1 MIMKSLCRQIQGES
15 GTALLASV
23 LLISLITGAGLTAL
37 TMTSVSLN
45 IASNLLPSKQA
56 FYLAEAGIQHGK
68 TLLSQDRNNWTTYA
82 SPQAQTLLAYTSLG
96 STGGYSV
103 TVQDGGGGSLLINST
118 GTGAGNA
125 QVVIASLVT
134 AAFYTPGF
142 AITTDQHLHIYREVA
157 QINAT
162 AGLITD
168 VIRF

>member
-23 LLISLITGAGLTAL
+23 LLRSLITGAGLTAL

-56 FYLAEAGIQHGK
+56 FYLAEAGIQHG
-68 TLLSQDRNNWTTYA
+68 
-82 SPQAQTLLAYTSLG
+82 G
-96 STGGYSV
+96 C
-103 TVQDGGGGSLLINST
+103 GSLLINST

-134 AAFYTPGF
+134 AAFYTPHY
-142 AITTDQHLHIYREVA
+142 AITTGKNLT
-157 QINAT
+157 INA
-162 AGLITD
+162 
-168 VIRF
+168 